1 MSDHIRCSCQDHLNH
16 KQDRSCE
23 QEGEFKRLR
32 DSRQHTCQGCGEQ
45 KSSRL
50 FLLLRLCAAVHRQR
64 RSRKAE
70 DHEDKFTGEIS
81 RRICAEVHCRRIS
94 QLSEEDIL
102 SAFHDLSRDFH
113 RSSHCGLPERKI
125 EYMVQTKWDERTLD
139 DTEDQSSDISSSGY
153 EPAQCINPVLDY
165 RPDKI
170 HQDSHAHIG
179 DRGNDRHKS

>member
-1 MSDHIRCSCQDHLNH
+1 MSDHIRCSRQDDLDHE
-16 KQDRSCE
+16 QDRSCE

-81 RRICAEVHCRRIS
+81 RRICAEVHCGRIS